1 MQAANKPAFHRRSIK
16 PERFLALGF
25 FLLIVAGGF
34 VLTLPVSSAD
44 GRTVGIRQAMFSA
57 TSAVC
62 VTGLSIVDVGV
73 ELSFFGQ
80 AVLLMLIQ
88 VGGLGFMAFATLI
101 MVALGRRISLRDR
114 MILRD
119 AMNQEA
125 LSGMVRLTLAFFL
138 IALVVEL
145 TGAAL
150 LMTRLIP
157 LYGPARGVWQSLFTS
172 VSAFCNA
179 GFDLFGGY
187 RSLTHLQHE
196 PVILLTLGGL
206 ILLGGLG
213 FPVILECLRARFRW
227 RKLPLHAKLVLTV
240 TAGLIAFGNPRT
252 LGGGLTVWQKL
263 YNSLFQSITFRTAGF
278 ASLDQASL
286 TDPSKLIGSVLMFVG
301 TSSASTGGGV
311 KTTTAAL
318 LALVVVQVVRGH
330 ERITVFGRE
339 ISADTARRA
348 VAIVLIAF
356 SAILIATC
364 VISVIERGRG
374 HDFLDLL
381 FETTSAFSTTGLSSV
396 NTTTLTPASQ
406 WLLMPLMYFGRVGP
420 LTLAYA
426 LANRLESRRANRVHY
441 PEEKI
446 MIG

>member
-1 MQAANKPAFHRRSIK
+1 M
-16 PERFLALGF
+16 
-25 FLLIVAGGF
+25 
-34 VLTLPVSSAD
+34 
-44 GRTVGIRQAMFSA
+44 
-57 TSAVC
+57 
-62 VTGLSIVDVGV
+62 
-73 ELSFFGQ
+73 GQ
-80 AVLLMLIQ
+80 
-88 VGGLGFMAFATLI
+88 
-101 MVALGRRISLRDR
+101 
-114 MILRD
+114 
-119 AMNQEA
+119 
-125 LSGMVRLTLAFFL
+125 
-138 IALVVEL
+138 
-145 TGAAL
+145 
-150 LMTRLIP
+150 
-157 LYGPARGVWQSLFTS
+157 
-172 VSAFCNA
+172 
-179 GFDLFGGY
+179 
-187 RSLTHLQHE
+187 
-196 PVILLTLGGL
+196 
-206 ILLGGLG
+206 
-213 FPVILECLRARFRW
+213 
-227 RKLPLHAKLVLTV
+227 
-240 TAGLIAFGNPRT
+240 PRT
-252 LGGGLTVWQKL
+252 LDGGLTVWQKL

-301 TSSASTGGGV
+301 VLRLHGRRRE
-311 KTTTAAL
+311 TTTAAL

-330 ERITVFGRE
+330 ERITVFKRE

-396 NTTTLTPASQ
+396 NTTTLTPLSQ

>member
-1 MQAANKPAFHRRSIK
+1 
-16 PERFLALGF
+16 
-25 FLLIVAGGF
+25 
-34 VLTLPVSSAD
+34 
-44 GRTVGIRQAMFSA
+44 
-57 TSAVC
+57 
-62 VTGLSIVDVGV
+62 
-73 ELSFFGQ
+73 
-80 AVLLMLIQ
+80 
-88 VGGLGFMAFATLI
+88 
-101 MVALGRRISLRDR
+101 
-114 MILRD
+114 
-119 AMNQEA
+119 
-125 LSGMVRLTLAFFL
+125 MVRLTLAFFL

-145 TGAAL
+145 CGALL

-187 RSLTHLQHE
+187 RSLTHLQNE
-196 PVILLTLGGL
+196 PVILLTLTAL
-206 ILLGGLG
+206 IALGGLG

-240 TAGLIAFGNPRT
+240 TAGLIAFGTLSILALEWDNPRT

-263 YNSLFQSITFRTAGF
+263 YNSLFQSVTFRTAGF

-286 TDPSKLIGSVLMFVG
+286 TDASKLVGSALMFVG
-301 TSSASTGGGV
+301 ASSASTGGGV

-318 LALVVVQVVRGH
+318 LALLVLQVVRGH
-330 ERITVFGRE
+330 ERITVFKRE

-348 VAIVLIAF
+348 VTIVLIAF

>member
-1 MQAANKPAFHRRSIK
+1 MEQGGRTLREQIRDNLASAMEAAGLSQVQLAQRLGISKGTVNNWIRGYNAPDVDMVPRICQ
-16 PERFLALGF
+16 ALGVPIAA
-25 FLLIVAGGF
+25 LYAG
-34 VLTLPVSSAD
+34 LPGGEGTGSA
-44 GRTVGIRQAMFSA
+44 APPA
-57 TSAVC
+57 
-62 VTGLSIVDVGV
+62 GLSAPAL
-73 ELSFFGQ
+73 ELARTYERLDQ
-80 AVLLMLIQ
+80 P
-88 VGGLGFMAFATLI
+88 
-101 MVALGRRISLRDR
+101 GR
-114 MILRD
+114 
-119 AMNQEA
+119 NV
-125 LSGMVRLTLAFFL
+125 VRLVA
-138 IALVVEL
+138 AEEARRVESQRVQ
-145 TGAAL
+145 GVCGESGGGQ
-150 LMTRLIP
+150 TRLIP
-157 LYGPARGVWQSLFTS
+157 LYGHARGVWQSLFTS

-187 RSLTHLQHE
+187 RSLTHLQNE

-206 ILLGGLG
+206 ILVCGLG

-240 TAGLIAFGNPRT
+240 TAGLIAFGTLSILALEWVNPRT
-252 LGGGLTVWQKL
+252 LDGGLTVWQKL